1 MSDWRWRD
9 TIFCLLLAG
18 AAVLLFG
25 RVGDALSYQWNW
37 SAAWSYVMATDDGWQ
52 SGLLLSGLAA
62 SVRLLILS
70 GVLAVCLG
78 GLTAAL
84 ALSSARCLRWLAA
97 VYVESLRNLP
107 PIVFMF
113 IFFFFAGVGLF
124 DFLGEWASQ
133 PVAGEWLRW
142 LAGDAVRVENF
153 IGGALCLAIF
163 ESAFF
168 AEIFRAGVLSVDNG
182 QRDAARSMG
191 LSRWQTQLL
200 VIWPQMFRNIA
211 APLAGQFILLI
222 KDSAI
227 LSVISV
233 QELTFS
239 AQEAAV
245 SSGRIFEMW
254 LLATGFYFALC
265 WPLLWLAEKWS
276 RRNGMELAQRLL
288 G

>member
-1 MSDWRWRD
+1 M
-9 TIFCLLLAG
+9 AG
-18 AAVLLFG
+18 SGICGVFAQFTADCF
-25 RVGDALSYQWNW
+25 
-37 SAAWSYVMATDDGWQ
+37 YV
-52 SGLLLSGLAA
+52 
-62 SVRLLILS
+62 
-70 GVLAVCLG
+70 
-78 GLTAAL
+78 
-84 ALSSARCLRWLAA
+84 
-97 VYVESLRNLP
+97 Y
-107 PIVFMF
+107 
-113 IFFFFAGVGLF
+113 FFFFAGVGLF

-265 WPLLWLAEKWS
+265 WPLLWLAESGRAATVWNLRGVWRDS
-276 RRNGMELAQRLL
+276 MRRYLWRVVFFA
-288 G
+288 

>member
-1 MSDWRWRD
+1 M
-9 TIFCLLLAG
+9 
-18 AAVLLFG
+18 
-25 RVGDALSYQWNW
+25 
-37 SAAWSYVMATDDGWQ
+37 
-52 SGLLLSGLAA
+52 
-62 SVRLLILS
+62 
-70 GVLAVCLG
+70 
-78 GLTAAL
+78 
-84 ALSSARCLRWLAA
+84 
-97 VYVESLRNLP
+97 
-107 PIVFMF
+107 
-113 IFFFFAGVGLF
+113 
-124 DFLGEWASQ
+124 
-133 PVAGEWLRW
+133 
-142 LAGDAVRVENF
+142 
-153 IGGALCLAIF
+153 CLAIF

-276 RRNGMELAQRLL
+276 RRNGMELARRLA